1 MKNFEKMS
9 FPRNLKIAFFA
20 FVLALFA
27 ASVPAGAQQFSS
39 GNFKKISQEE
49 GAAVLKEFREFRVP
63 GDYCMEFEIVH
74 KPRKIAEE
82 IVFSGTIFGT
92 WKDDGA
98 RILLE
103 IRQKNA
109 SPETTK
115 KFILQNGKNPELW
128 TLGNDGN
135 AVKIDEKST
144 SPFLENLIFTPFD
157 LQTPFL
163 FWENFAYESTKR
175 SRGRVAYF
183 FKMFPPENFENP
195 DISYVK
201 IALDRV
207 YHVLLSVE
215 IFGRGNEKLKNFSVS
230 GVKKIQGVYTFRELE
245 LRDERSR
252 DRETLVVKRA
262 AMNLRFSPEVFS
274 PENLSKQTPKIPDS
288 LFEKVD

>member
-1 MKNFEKMS
+1 
-9 FPRNLKIAFFA
+9 
-20 FVLALFA
+20 
-27 ASVPAGAQQFSS
+27 
-39 GNFKKISQEE
+39 
-49 GAAVLKEFREFRVP
+49 
-63 GDYCMEFEIVH
+63 
-74 KPRKIAEE
+74 
-82 IVFSGTIFGT
+82 
-92 WKDDGA
+92 
-98 RILLE
+98 
-103 IRQKNA
+103 
-109 SPETTK
+109 
-115 KFILQNGKNPELW
+115 
-128 TLGNDGN
+128 
-135 AVKIDEKST
+135 
-144 SPFLENLIFTPFD
+144 
-157 LQTPFL
+157 
-163 FWENFAYESTKR
+163 
-175 SRGRVAYF
+175 
-183 FKMFPPENFENP
+183 MFPPENFENP